1 MGEALLQSTMSYYIT
16 NEIRVRLKTSLL
28 LWCYYGSVFSISIP
42 NMFTTIFFN
51 RLELYH
57 TLPSIFLF
65 IMLFFFPLNLD
76 IFSRESQ
83 LNMLDYLVMSSTRFN
98 TIYVARVIA
107 NALLMICPMT
117 IGFLSIFIGQFFV
130 TDFLD
135 VFISTPLFLGYLLII
150 SMFFLSWF
158 LIATIILSII
168 ELKYPDS
175 TFRVI
180 LYYFGLIIM
189 IGSFILL
196 NRLLNASSII
206 IGVLLGQKLFENLFL
221 SFIEII
227 ISCVVTQLF
236 LSLVITR
243 RTALVERKIDQEMQS
258 GKLLPRFSF
267 YALLEAERSINS
279 SSWRRIVPYFG
290 VIPYLLIFIMLPDK
304 SRIIVF
310 KDNFM
315 VVLGFYFLFIL
326 LYVLLIVFPR
336 ITIEKEFN
344 MEELLL
350 SRITIN
356 QYFFE
361 KVTLL
366 FRSILFPF
374 MVATMVITIIS
385 WPSLL
390 HSNLVF
396 IFLILVIRA
405 FYFVSVIIFIWRL
418 FPSKNLLQSTLF
430 SIIGLEVLGFLAIR
444 FIIPLDIVLLIY
456 SPIISSL
463 LISQI
468 IIDPNVGNYIN
479 SIFFSIWMNLTIAI
493 VLLLG
498 SLILIKSEVRFE

>member
-1 MGEALLQSTMSYYIT
+1 MSYYVT

-28 LWCYYGSVFSISIP
+28 LWCYYGSVFAISIL
-42 NMFTTIFFN
+42 NMLVTTFFN
-51 RLELYH
+51 QLELYQ

-65 IMLFFFPLNLD
+65 IMLLFFPLNLD

-107 NALLMICPMT
+107 NALLMICPIT
-117 IGFLSIFIGQFFV
+117 VGFLSIFIGQFFI

-135 VFISTPLFLGYLLII
+135 AFISTPIFLGYLLII
-150 SMFFLSWF
+150 SLFFLSWF
-158 LIATIILSII
+158 LIAIIILSII

-180 LYYFGLIIM
+180 LYYFVLIIM
-189 IGSFILL
+189 IGSLILL

-206 IGVLLGQKLFENLFL
+206 IGVLLGQQLFENLFL

-243 RTALVERKIDQEMQS
+243 RTELVERKIDQEMQS
-258 GKLLPRFSF
+258 GFGF
-267 YALLEAERSINS
+267 YALLERSINS

-290 VIPYLLIFIMLPDK
+290 AIPYLLIFLMLPEK
-304 SRIIVF
+304 PRITVF
-310 KDNFM
+310 KENFM
-315 VVLGFYFLFIL
+315 VVLGFYFFFIL

-336 ITIEKEFN
+336 ITIEKEFH

-366 FRSILFPF
+366 LRSIFFPF
-374 MVATMVITIIS
+374 ILATMVLTILF
-385 WPSLL
+385 WPPLF

-396 IFLILVIRA
+396 IFPILIIRA
-405 FYFVSVIIFIWRL
+405 FYFVSVIIFFWRL
-418 FPSKNLLQSTLF
+418 IPSKNLVQTTQF
-430 SIIGLEVLGFLAIR
+430 SIIGLEVLGFLVIR
-444 FIIPLDIVLLIY
+444 SIIPLVPVFSIY
-456 SPIISSL
+456 SPILSSL
-463 LISQI
+463 LISQMT
-468 IIDPNVGNYIN
+468 IDPNVENYNN
-479 SIFFSIWMNLTIAI
+479 SIFFSVWMNLFIAI
-493 VLLLG
+493 VLFVG